1 MVIPLYGKNMPSFMA
16 LDGKR
21 KVLLL
26 GRIVDPG
33 FISVLLLKQQEKR
46 QKRSKKEENSAQM
59 NEKTMFK
66 RQKGRP
72 DS

>member
-1 MVIPLYGKNMPSFMA
+1 MVIPLYGKNMSSFMA
-16 LDGKR
+16 SAGKR

-26 GRIVDPG
+26 GRIVDSG
-33 FISVLLLKQQEKR
+33 FICVLLLKQQEKK

-59 NEKTMFK
+59 NEEKMFK